1 MFVRQFTGEE
11 DDDFHEDVREA
22 MEYGICLSAWTTL
35 YNIGRKSLEKIK
47 SIVSGSQSMVHGN
60 TGKRNVDEGR
70 EEAYQNIIDVLRG
83 LEENE
88 STPFA
93 VRTVRDASGRS
104 SLRDNNDYVYLPPS
118 FSKRQCYLNICYERG
133 WKALWSDK
141 HKQKFKPIGEWDLR
155 EGFHRS
161 QEERTG

>member
-1 MFVRQFTGEE
+1 MHFDLDESNKKCQLVTEKRYAGRLTKESNLGKSPKPFQLPMYVRQFTGEE

-22 MEYGICLSAWTTL
+22 MEYGICLSAWMTL
-35 YNIGRKSLEKIK
+35 YNIGRKSLKKIK

-93 VRTVRDASGRS
+93 VRTVRDANGRS
-104 SLRDNNDYVYLPPS
+104 SLHDTND
-118 FSKRQCYLNICYERG
+118 
-133 WKALWSDK
+133 
-141 HKQKFKPIGEWDLR
+141 
-155 EGFHRS
+155 
-161 QEERTG
+161 